1 MTAVSQSLSV
11 IEPCNWPQNAALA
24 VFAVASGVK
33 DPNYCYHILGSSKF
47 GPNM

>member
-1 MTAVSQSLSV
+1 MTAVSQGLSV

-33 DPNYCYHILGSSKF
+33 GSELLLPHP
-47 GPNM
+47 G